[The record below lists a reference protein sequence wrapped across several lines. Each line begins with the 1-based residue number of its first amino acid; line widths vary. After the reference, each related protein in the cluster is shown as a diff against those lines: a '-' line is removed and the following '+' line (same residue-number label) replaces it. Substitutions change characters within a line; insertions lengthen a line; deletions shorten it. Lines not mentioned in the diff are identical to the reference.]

1 MQCARCRRG
10 TLERE
15 WGGIEPQYYCDKCGA
30 VFEGSEVHNTK
41 HNNDRVI
48 RAAKYIWAVLDRDV
62 VYVVPFLET
71 VRLALRIPRITISK
85 STLAYHGWIVE
96 DGKMYRK
103 DYYDREGHNNIQ
115 MLYDRCR
122 AGDHQQDSRGVVQR
136 H

>member
-71 VRLALRIPRITISK
+71 VRLALHIPRITISK
-85 STLAYHGWIVE
+85 STLALHGWRVE
-96 DGKMYRK
+96 DGKMFKEY
-103 DYYDREGHNNIQ
+103 NNDNERNNRIQ
-115 MLYDRCR
+115 MLYDRSR
-122 AGDHQQDSRGVVQR
+122 AEEHKRHSGEVVQR